1 MSNKY
6 MLDFMNSV
14 SSTMQFIGTKELLP
28 RKGKIGEIYIC
39 NGIEYVWADKWQEIG
54 NVQQESYTQI
64 DSPKKMKPWI
74 CERCGAPMRNS
85 KCGYCD
91 TQYF

>member
-1 MSNKY
+1 MSN
-6 MLDFMNSV
+6 LDLSC
-14 SSTMQFIGTKELLP
+14 SLYFIGSVNKLPKES
-28 RKGKIGEIYIC
+28 RIGDVCIC
-39 NGIEYVWADKWQEIG
+39 NGIEYVWADKWQELG